1 MMTQSLDTIA
11 LSDVIGAEIRD
22 IDLAHIDDA
31 TFTAIHDV
39 WIRFQVLRFRNQKLT
54 DAKLVA
60 FSRRFGELD
69 IAPPNEN
76 GTRDVEGFP
85 EILVISNVVEDG
97 VEIGSLGS
105 GEAAWHTDMSYI
117 PTPPIGS
124 VLYAWEVPRRG
135 GSTGFLNMY
144 RVLETMPDSL
154 RRKIEGRYIK
164 HDATT
169 NSAGYLR
176 AGTENSDD
184 VRTSPGTA
192 HPIIITHPETGRDTL
207 YLGRRHRAYVVDM
220 DVDASEALLGEL
232 WSHTNQKEFTW
243 HQEWSVGD
251 LVMWDNRCTMHRR
264 DAFDSKDRRIMHR
277 TQIKGCALIAD
288 DRKSK
293 TRRSTASL

>member
-11 LSDVIGAEIRD
+11 LSDVIGAEIPD

-135 GSTGFLNMY
+135 GSTSFLNMY

-220 DVDASEALLGEL
+220 NVDASEALLGEL